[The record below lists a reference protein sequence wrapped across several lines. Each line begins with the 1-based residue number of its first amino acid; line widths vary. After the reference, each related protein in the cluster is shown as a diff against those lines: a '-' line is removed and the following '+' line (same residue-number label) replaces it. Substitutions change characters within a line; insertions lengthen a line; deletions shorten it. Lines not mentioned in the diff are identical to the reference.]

1 MYTKIPTYAELE
13 RAGIPK
19 DTKFWYS
26 ETELPNSNQ
35 SPTLL
40 KFA

>member
-1 MYTKIPTYAELE
+1 MYTQIPMYAELE
-13 RAGIPK
+13 QAGIHK
-19 DTKFWYS
+19 DIKFWKS